1 MYSLLVLF
9 AIAGALFAGCSSD
22 DGKGNSGDDRIETN
36 KKLLIGTWV
45 CVTREIEESEGQ
57 ESMLTL
63 KADGKYEEVDL
74 ETGTTSTGSYYVS
87 EDKIVFREPQGN
99 DSFVDEYLIKQ
110 LTSKEFVLQLQLSG
124 GAYGSIVTGKKH

>member
-45 CVTREIEESEGQ
+45 CEESEGQ

-74 ETGTTSTGSYYVS
+74 ETGTTITGFYYVS
-87 EDKIVFREPQGN
+87 EDKIVFRSPQGN

>member
-9 AIAGALFAGCSSD
+9 AIAGVLFVGCSSD

-45 CVTREIEESEGQ
+45 CEENEGQ

-74 ETGTTSTGSYYVS
+74 ETGTTITGFYYVS
-87 EDKIVFREPQGN
+87 EDKIVFRSPQGN

>member
-45 CVTREIEESEGQ
+45 CIEEIGGQ
-57 ESMLTL
+57 EFMLTL
-63 KADGKYEEVDL
+63 KADGKCEEVDL
-74 ETGTTSTGSYYVS
+74 ETGTTITGFYYVS
-87 EDKIVFREPQGN
+87 EDKIVFRSPQGN

-124 GAYGSIVTGKKH
+124 GAYGSILTGKKH

>member
-9 AIAGALFAGCSSD
+9 AVAGALFAGCSSD
-22 DGKGNSGDDRIETN
+22 DGENRIETN
-36 KKLLIGTWV
+36 KNLLIGTWV
-45 CVTREIEESEGQ
+45 CIEEIGGQ

-74 ETGTTSTGSYYVS
+74 ETGTTITGFYYVS
-87 EDKIVFREPQGN
+87 EDKIVFRSPQGN
-99 DSFVDEYLIKQ
+99 GSFVDEYLIKQ

-124 GAYGSIVTGKKH
+124 GAYGSILTGKKH

>member
-1 MYSLLVLF
+1 MCSLLVLF

-45 CVTREIEESEGQ
+45 CIEEIGGQ

-74 ETGTTSTGSYYVS
+74 ETGTTITGFYYVS
-87 EDKIVFREPQGN
+87 EDKIVFRSPQGN

-124 GAYGSIVTGKKH
+124 GAYGSILTGKKH